1 MAGLQKGKSFLFC
14 FSFSVSLT
22 LLYLSPIVTASE
34 SDPVPHEN
42 LEDARLRRLEEVV
55 RNLTEVVARLDAKL
69 SETGKH
75 EISVKEKKAKA
86 FSVTNHSPFWS
97 ERFEFTS
104 AVKLNS
110 DAITCINVLPF
121 RDHEGLS
128 KYFAVG
134 DSSGNLYVFLRNGD
148 VLVEFSTGC
157 DSPITAMVSYM
168 SVYKNESFVVT
179 GHRSGVVLLHRLRE
193 GSTGED
199 WSSASMESVG
209 RFDGTE
215 DGLEV
220 TLLEVHHV
228 GRVRYILATDLTG
241 KITVFTENRTVHGS
255 VTPTSRPLAF
265 LKQRLLFLTET
276 GAGSL
281 DLRSMKIRESDCEG
295 LNSSL
300 ARAYVFDA
308 SERSKAYGFTSE
320 GEVIHVLLLGD
331 VTNFKC
337 RVRSKKKIQIQEEQP
352 VALQAIRGY
361 LVLVSEEK
369 VFVYNVSTQHY
380 VRTTGPRLLF
390 PAALEDLRSTFLSH
404 RESSKTTKFKVTPL
418 VASDREKLLVM
429 SLGEGYVATYK
440 SKLLSSRGEVNT
452 VLWSSPV
459 FFFFFLLFL
468 FGAWHFFAKKKESL
482 TAWGPDDPFISSSA
496 TERSFSEPSSRRNND
511 ELMDL
516 RRRYV
521 SPSRYPPGAAAGTYR
536 SVASNEPTSRAQV
549 DATNYRTTG
558 QQEMKYRGGS
568 GLDSSGGG
576 FGNRRESLFGNNNK
590 ALDNES

>member
-1 MAGLQKGKSFLFC
+1 MAGFQKGKSFLF
-14 FSFSVSLT
+14 FVSFSVLF
-22 LLYLSPIVTASE
+22 LSPIVTASE
-34 SDPVPHEN
+34 SDPVVPYEN
-42 LEDARLRRLEEVV
+42 SDSRLHRLEELV
-55 RNLTEVVARLDAKL
+55 RNLTEAVSRLNAKL
-69 SETGKH
+69 SETKKH
-75 EISVKEKKAKA
+75 EISVKESSGKKA

-134 DSSGNLYVFLRNGD
+134 DSSGSLCVFLRNGD
-148 VLVEFSTGC
+148 VLVEFFTGC
-157 DSPITAMVSYM
+157 DSPITAMVSYVS

-179 GHRSGVVLLHRLRE
+179 GHRSGAVLLHRLRE
-193 GSTGED
+193 GSD
-199 WSSASMESVG
+199 SSSASMESVG

-228 GRVRYILATDLTG
+228 GRVRYILAIDLTG
-241 KITVFTENRTVHGS
+241 KLTVFTENRTVHGS
-255 VTPTSRPLAF
+255 VTPASRPLVF

-281 DLRSMKIRESDCEG
+281 DLRTMKIRESDCEG

-300 ARAYVFDA
+300 ARTYVFDA

-337 RVRSKKKIQIQEEQP
+337 RVRSKKKITQMLQEEP
-352 VALQAIRGY
+352 VALQAIKGY

-390 PAALEDLRSTFLSH
+390 PAALEDLRSTFLRH
-404 RESSKTTKFKVTPL
+404 RSTTKFVNKVAPL
-418 VASDREKLLVM
+418 IASDREKLLVM

-440 SKLLSSRGEVNT
+440 SKLRSSKGEVNT
-452 VLWSSPV
+452 MLWSSPV
-459 FFFFFLLFL
+459 FFFVLFL

-482 TAWGPDDPFISSSA
+482 TAWGPDDSSFASSSSSA
-496 TERSFSEPSSRRNND
+496 TTERAFSEPSSRRNND
-511 ELMDL
+511 DLMDI

-521 SPSRYPPGAAAGTYR
+521 SPSRYRPGAAAGTYR
-536 SVASNEPTSRAQV
+536 SVASNEPISRATV
-549 DATNYRTTG
+549 DATNYRATG
-558 QQEMKYRGGS
+558 QEMKYRGGS

-576 FGNRRESLFGNNNK
+576 FGNRRESLFGNNK